1 MKTLNFCSFTLR
13 LVLISML
20 GVICACSPTETKVV
34 ANSSASGSSTSNST
48 TSKGATIEIDAGGP
62 ADTVRAFYAK
72 LREKKFKEALFLT
85 NLRPAIEGLTDTE
98 LQDFSL
104 DFEALAGQVP
114 AELEI
119 NGEIIS
125 GENATVT
132 VNIPNAETGKREAQ
146 PIKLRREGDA
156 WVMLTV
162 DAEGEKRI
170 KAEGKQY
177 FYNLRIEAHH
187 EEAQA
192 MLRRIAKAQLVF
204 SAQNNG
210 SFGDLQA
217 LVGANL
223 LPDDITSS
231 ESTGYNYEIK
241 LASDKKSYFA
251 NATPAEYGKSGK
263 LSFLLDKLDIKSKD
277 NGGKPLKK

>member
-1 MKTLNFCSFTLR
+1 MKITNFWSFTLR
-13 LVLISML
+13 LVLTATL
-20 GVICACSPTETKVV
+20 GVFCSCSSTETKVA
-34 ANSSASGSSTSNST
+34 ANTAASGAKSSSNA
-48 TSKGATIEIDAGGP
+48 SKGATIEIDAGGP
-62 ADTVRAFYAK
+62 ADTIRVFYAK

-104 DFEALAGQVP
+104 DFEALAGQIP

-132 VNIPNAETGKREAQ
+132 VNIPNAETGKTEAQ
-146 PIKLRREGDA
+146 PIKLRREGSV
-156 WVMLTV
+156 WVIQTV

-204 SAQNNG
+204 SAQNSG
-210 SFGDLQA
+210 LFGEMQA
-217 LVGANL
+217 LVAAQL

-231 ESTGYNYEIK
+231 KSTGYNYEIK
-241 LASDKKSYFA
+241 LSSDKKSYFA

>member
-1 MKTLNFCSFTLR
+1 MKITNFWSFTLR
-13 LVLISML
+13 LILTATL
-20 GVICACSPTETKVV
+20 GVFCSCSSTETKVA
-34 ANSSASGSSTSNST
+34 ANTAASGAKSSSNA
-48 TSKGATIEIDAGGP
+48 SKGATIEIDAGGP
-62 ADTVRAFYAK
+62 ADTIRVFYAK

-104 DFEALAGQVP
+104 DFEALAGQIP

-132 VNIPNAETGKREAQ
+132 VNIPNAETGKTEAQ
-146 PIKLRREGDA
+146 PIKLRREGSV
-156 WVMLTV
+156 WVIQTV

-204 SAQNNG
+204 SAQNSG
-210 SFGDLQA
+210 LFGEMQA
-217 LVGANL
+217 LVAAQL

-231 ESTGYNYEIK
+231 KSTGYNYEIK
-241 LASDKKSYFA
+241 LSSDKKSYFA

-277 NGGKPLKK
+277 NGGKPIKK

>member
-1 MKTLNFCSFTLR
+1 MKTINFWSFTLR

-20 GVICACSPTETKVV
+20 GVICACSSAESKVA
-34 ANSSASGSSTSNST
+34 ANSDTSGTKSSSSAT
-48 TSKGATIEIDAGGP
+48 KGATIDIETDGP

-132 VNIPNAETGKREAQ
+132 VNIPNAETGKSEAQ
-146 PIKLRREGDA
+146 PIKLRRENNV
-156 WVMLTV
+156 WVILTV
-162 DAEGEKRI
+162 DADGEKRI

-187 EEAQA
+187 EEAQT

-210 SFGDLQA
+210 IFGEMSA
-217 LVGANL
+217 LVTAQL

-231 ESTGYNYEIK
+231 KSTGYNYEIK
-241 LASDKKSYFA
+241 LSSDKKSYFA

>member
-1 MKTLNFCSFTLR
+1 MKITNFWSFTLR
-13 LVLISML
+13 LVLTATL
-20 GVICACSPTETKVV
+20 GVICSCSSTETKVA
-34 ANSSASGSSTSNST
+34 ANTAASGARSSSNA
-48 TSKGATIEIDAGGP
+48 SKGATIDIEPGGP
-62 ADTVRAFYAK
+62 ADTIRVFYAK

-104 DFEALAGQVP
+104 DFEALAGQIP

-132 VNIPNAETGKREAQ
+132 VNIPNAETGKTEAQ
-146 PIKLRREGDA
+146 PIKLRREGSV
-156 WVMLTV
+156 WVIQTV

-177 FYNLRIEAHH
+177 FYNLRIEAQH

-204 SAQNNG
+204 SAQNSG
-210 SFGDLQA
+210 LFGEMQA
-217 LVGANL
+217 LVAAQL

-231 ESTGYNYEIK
+231 KSTGYNYEIK
-241 LASDKKSYFA
+241 LSSDKKSYFA

-263 LSFLLDKLDIKSKD
+263 LSFLLDKLDIRSKD